1 MSCVRRS
8 LGAWGVGLICLTL
21 LVLALPPTRAAGPAF
36 AFVVASDMRQW
47 AGPGAYDTPDYF
59 RGAVEAIG
67 GRGPGELMLSPGDID
82 PVGGV
87 YWTIT
92 STLGSDYAWFPIVGN
107 HELPG
112 AGNESSPGANM
123 AWLRA
128 YDYDANGPG
137 MPPDL
142 VRAGPAGC
150 PETTFS
156 FDYGNA
162 HFVVLNQYCDESG
175 DTATDGDVPDHLYDW
190 LVADLAA
197 TDREHIFVFGHEPAF
212 PQPDADNGRLR
223 HENDSLNKY
232 PAHRDRFWAFL
243 SMPRVRAYF
252 CGHTHNYSAVQID
265 GVWQID
271 AGHARGMGDTG
282 APSTF
287 LIVHV
292 DGPQVRFEAYR
303 DEHDGLYD
311 YDDLVHSGLL
321 SPFRFYLPLVVSFQ

>member
-1 MSCVRRS
+1 
-8 LGAWGVGLICLTL
+8 
-21 LVLALPPTRAAGPAF
+21 
-36 AFVVASDMRQW
+36 
-47 AGPGAYDTPDYF
+47 
-59 RGAVEAIG
+59 
-67 GRGPGELMLSPGDID
+67 MLSPGDID

-92 STLGSDYAWFPIVGN
+92 STLASDYAWFPIVGN

-112 AGNESSPGANM
+112 AGNEPSPGANM

-128 YDYDANGPG
+128 YDYDPNGPG
-137 MPPDL
+137 TPPDL

-162 HFVVLNQYCDESG
+162 HFVVLNQYCDEGG

-190 LVADLAA
+190 LVADVAA

-287 LIVHV
+287 VIVHV
-292 DGPQVRFEAYR
+292 DGAQVHFETYR

-321 SPFRFYLPLVVSFQ
+321 SPFRFYLPLVQKQ